1 MDDKVLTKFK
11 KNAIEEVRISVRYYK
26 GQTLLDFRAWVENQA
41 GQFVPTKKGLC
52 LSLAQYG
59 RLIAAFKEVDKE
71 LLKELRKVN
80 QVVPGS
86 ISISSSSSN
95 AAVLV

>member
-1 MDDKVLTKFK
+1 MDTKEDKVLTKFQ

-26 GQTLLDFRAWVENQA
+26 GQTLLDFRAWVENQQ

-52 LSLAQYG
+52 LNLTQYE
-59 RLIAAFKEVDKE
+59 RFVAALKEVDKE

-80 QVVPGS
+80 QVS
-86 ISISSSSSN
+86 FSSSSSSL
-95 AAVLV
+95 AAVC